1 MILTKKVPL
10 LELIDLK
17 VHFPVSGGSF
27 LNRTTG
33 TVRAVDGISLRIMP
47 GQTLGLVGESGCGK
61 STLGR
66 AVVGLAKPTSGAV
79 VIRGKNVDNMT
90 AAEKASERRRVQMIF
105 QDPYA
110 SLNPR
115 MTIGDII
122 GEPVM
127 LHGLRSGKLAV
138 QARVKEL
145 LELVELSP
153 SYADRYPHEFSG
165 GQRQRV
171 GIARALAC
179 EPDLIVCDEPVS
191 ALDVSIQ
198 AQVMRLLM
206 RLQKDLGLS
215 YLFIAHGLGVV
226 KQISDEIA
234 VMYLGKLV
242 EHGGRQV
249 FQHPRHAY
257 TRALVSAAPIPDP
270 KIERQ
275 RRRIILTGDLPSP
288 MNPPSGCR
296 FQTRC
301 PIAIDRC
308 RTEPPPMHYAANNHG
323 AACWRTDEL
332 DVLMPMA
339 MKPVPMATM
348 TAMPLASIPATPQ
361 QLTDIG

>member
-1 MILTKKVPL
+1 MAKARSL
-10 LELIDLK
+10 LD
-17 VHFPVSGGSF
+17 
-27 LNRTTG
+27 
-33 TVRAVDGISLRIMP
+33 
-47 GQTLGLVGESGCGK
+47 LVGLKPES
-61 STLGR
+61 
-66 AVVGLAKPTSGAV
+66 
-79 VIRGKNVDNMT
+79 I
-90 AAEKASERRRVQMIF
+90 
-105 QDPYA
+105 
-110 SLNPR
+110 
-115 MTIGDII
+115 
-122 GEPVM
+122 
-127 LHGLRSGKLAV
+127 
-138 QARVKEL
+138 
-145 LELVELSP
+145 
-153 SYADRYPHEFSG
+153 DRFPHEFSG

-308 RTEPPPMHYAANNHG
+308 RTDPPQMHYAENRHG

-332 DVLMPMA
+332 DTLMPMA
-339 MKPVPMATM
+339 TKPVANATVSL
-348 TAMPLASIPATPQ
+348 MPQPVA
-361 QLTDIG
+361 DIG